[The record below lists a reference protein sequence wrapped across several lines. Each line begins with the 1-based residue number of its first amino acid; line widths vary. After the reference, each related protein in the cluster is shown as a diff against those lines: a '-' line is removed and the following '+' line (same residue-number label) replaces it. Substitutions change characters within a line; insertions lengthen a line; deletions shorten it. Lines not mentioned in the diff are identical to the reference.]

1 LLKGGCRKSWI
12 RVGERKINI
21 EMQKSIRKNIGNLM
35 WMAGLALVITSC
47 HKENSAPLQ
56 TTNDTDARNAHAGIT
71 PELCSPI
78 PDSLQPPQG
87 NRLFLQTFARGVQ
100 IYEVQ
105 RSAANPNTL
114 VWVNIAP
121 LATLYA
127 KSDFVDPII
136 HHFAGPSW
144 QFLKGPFRGEKVV
157 AKKVKGSTQ
166 DATAIQWLLLQT
178 VDSLST
184 PGNPVSFVQRI
195 CTHNG
200 LAPTIAPTQ
209 LGQLDSIPYTA
220 SYLFYTRN

>member
-1 LLKGGCRKSWI
+1 
-12 RVGERKINI
+12 
-21 EMQKSIRKNIGNLM
+21 MQKTIRKNISGLM
-35 WMAGLALVITSC
+35 WIASLALVITSC
-47 HKENSAPLQ
+47 QKEKSAPLQ
-56 TTNDTDARNAHAGIT
+56 TASDALSHSSHATMT

-78 PDSLQPPQG
+78 PDSLQVPEG

-121 LATLYA
+121 LAELYV
-127 KSDFVDPII
+127 KPDFVDHII

-144 QFLKGPFRGEKVV
+144 QFIKGPFKDEKVV

-166 DATAIQWLLLQT
+166 DPTAIQWLLLQA
-178 VDSLST
+178 VDDLST

-195 CTHNG
+195 CTHGG
-200 LAPTIAPTQ
+200 LAPTTAPTQ
-209 LGQLDSIPYTA
+209 LGALDSIPYTA

>member
-1 LLKGGCRKSWI
+1 MPKILKQSRRK
-12 RVGERKINI
+12 KINI
-21 EMQKSIRKNIGNLM
+21 EMQNTIRKKISGFVSV
-35 WMAGLALVITSC
+35 ATLALAITSC
-47 HKENSAPLQ
+47 QKEKSASIQ
-56 TTNDTDARNAHAGIT
+56 TSNDAVSVNLHVIT

-78 PDSLQPPQG
+78 PDSLQPPEG

-105 RSAANPNTL
+105 RSATDPNTL

-127 KSDFVDPII
+127 KPSFVDPII

-144 QFLKGPFRGEKVV
+144 QFLKGPFKDEKVV

-166 DATAIQWLLLQT
+166 DPTAIQWLLLQT
-178 VDSLST
+178 VDDLST

-195 CTHNG
+195 CTHGG
-200 LAPTIAPTQ
+200 LAPTTAPTQ
-209 LGQLDSIPYTA
+209 LGALDSIPYTA

>member
-1 LLKGGCRKSWI
+1 
-12 RVGERKINI
+12 
-21 EMQKSIRKNIGNLM
+21 MQTIRKNIGSLI
-35 WMAGLALVITSC
+35 WMASLALVITSC
-47 HKENSAPLQ
+47 QKENSAPLPA
-56 TTNDTDARNAHAGIT
+56 TSDALSRSAHAT
-71 PELCSPI
+71 APPDLCSPI
-78 PDSLQPPQG
+78 PDSLQVPEG
-87 NRLFLQTFARGVQ
+87 NRFFLQTFARGVQ

-121 LATLYA
+121 LAELYA
-127 KSDFVDPII
+127 KPDFVDRII

-144 QFLKGPFRGEKVV
+144 QFIKGPFKDEKVV

-166 DATAIQWLLLQT
+166 DPTAIQWLLLQAI
-178 VDSLST
+178 DSLST

-195 CTHNG
+195 CTHGG

>member
-1 LLKGGCRKSWI
+1 
-12 RVGERKINI
+12 
-21 EMQKSIRKNIGNLM
+21 MQKTIRKKIGGLM
-35 WMAGLALVITSC
+35 WIASLALAITSC
-47 HKENSAPLQ
+47 QKEKSAPFQ
-56 TTNDTDARNAHAGIT
+56 APNDARSISSNATIT

-78 PDSLQPPQG
+78 PDSLQVPEG

-105 RSAANPNTL
+105 RSAADPNTL

-121 LATLYA
+121 LAELYT
-127 KSDFVDPII
+127 KPSFVDHII

-144 QFLKGPFRGEKVV
+144 QFIKGPFKDEKVV

-166 DATAIQWLLLQT
+166 DPTAIQWLLLQA
-178 VDSLST
+178 DDNLST

-195 CTHNG
+195 CTQEG
-200 LAPTIAPTQ
+200 LAPKIAPTQ

>member
-1 LLKGGCRKSWI
+1 
-12 RVGERKINI
+12 
-21 EMQKSIRKNIGNLM
+21 MQKTIRKNIHSLM
-35 WMAGLALVITSC
+35 WIASFALMLASC
-47 HKENSAPLQ
+47 QKEHSAPLQ
-56 TTNDTDARNAHAGIT
+56 ATTDAATRNSRAGIT
-71 PELCSPI
+71 PELCSAI

-100 IYEVQ
+100 IYQVQ
-105 RSAANPNTL
+105 RSAADPNTL

-121 LATLYA
+121 LAELYA
-127 KSDFVDPII
+127 KPDFVDRII

-144 QFLKGPFRGEKVV
+144 EFVKGPFKDEKVV

-166 DATAIQWLLLQT
+166 DATAIQWLLLQA

-195 CTHNG
+195 CTHEG
-200 LAPTIAPTQ
+200 LAPTIAPAQ

>member
-1 LLKGGCRKSWI
+1 MWI
-12 RVGERKINI
+12 A
-21 EMQKSIRKNIGNLM
+21 S
-35 WMAGLALVITSC
+35 LALVMTSC
-47 HKENSAPLQ
+47 QKEKSAPFQ
-56 TTNDTDARNAHAGIT
+56 TANDALGRSSHATTT

-78 PDSLQPPQG
+78 PDSLQVPEG
-87 NRLFLQTFARGVQ
+87 NRFFLQTFARGVQ

-105 RSAANPNTL
+105 RSAADPSKL

-121 LATLYA
+121 LAELYA
-127 KSDFVDPII
+127 KPDFVDRII

-144 QFLKGPFRGEKVV
+144 QFIKGPFKDEKVV

-166 DATAIQWLLLQT
+166 DPTAIQWLLLQA
-178 VDSLST
+178 DDNLST

-195 CTHNG
+195 CTHEG